1 MLNKLP
7 ASALEHRRGKRGV
20 ALIIVLAIVVILT
33 GVIVAYFS
41 RSIASRQIANSSAN
55 EEKVSLFAQAAANA
69 IIGNLQQEIAEPAL
83 SSGTII
89 TTGSVSSTIYIPKT
103 AASMLPLLSGGVGTT
118 ATSPNLLI
126 LSGTGYFDGAA
137 ATIPINAVSISSTTQ
152 SLNSRYVSPQ
162 RWNAHYLLP
171 LTANATDSTPAQGS
185 FTPPN
190 WVLVARN
197 GTNPTSWS
205 NNMVASPGNTNA
217 VVGRYAYAIYHEG
230 GLLDANVAGFPIGT
244 GSAAVIA
251 NASYKPAMSYAD
263 LTQIPGLSATASDA
277 LVGWRNDASAQTPGA
292 SFLAPNFTGTSGSN
306 YYAFVASDTTGFLR
320 VSATNVNNNE
330 SDHRLGS
337 RQELVRFIK
346 NGLGLSGTSLN
357 CLNYLATFT
366 RDLNQPSLAPAPGRP
381 TVLGTANGGNYELG
395 SSSGIPG
402 PGNDNLVNPI
412 FLTVRVQTT
421 IPGGRNDGSNLIQGE
436 PLVKKRFSLR
446 RLAWITYLGPS
457 SGRSGIDIT
466 NLETNYGYAPTYL
479 NQGTTATIQ
488 KYFGLTWNTGGYWV
502 YDVRSGGSGIRRLDE
517 VMAQNR
523 EPDFFELLKAAI
535 TAGSLGKWSAPPGNL
550 LPYGA
555 QYTRDSSIDVQV
567 IQIGAN
573 IIDQANVSGYPTR
586 IQFPAYKRV
595 IRGVKNLPYLYRT
608 RNVAL
613 VITNPAVKGTAPIN
627 PYMQKQTSG
636 LAISNSGTVILV
648 QEPEI
653 WNPHNYNPSN
663 LNGSLGNPR
672 PTLLR
677 LYAFSGAPVL
687 PPSQPDPSTGYYV
700 RNKSDVVWSTSVFR
714 TLTGT
719 TSEMDFANVGNL
731 YREPTLLVK
740 AGPNGAGVGS
750 NLSAP
755 GFQTACSAD
764 GLNVTTNGIKV
775 DGTFGSSVPATPAQY
790 GGNEPAPV
798 GYYVGIYMGQGPAL
812 WNVVAASS
820 TTTYAAASVC
830 TNNNS
835 GSNFAS
841 NSFPEM
847 TYQVLCDNPVVS
859 GSFEVYDEKFCVPA
873 NECSLTS
880 TGASLFRPDDY
891 PYQMLGWAK
900 ATGFFD
906 PRTSR
911 FGGHFIRVA
920 DNGWMQNEFPP
931 CWQSVTPSPG
941 PQWIDM
947 AHNILP
953 TMRPDNNAGYGIV
966 IADASGPPDSAGGPA
981 GNQGWSTWGGAVSDS
996 LRYGLFA
1003 QNSATTNYNNGVR
1016 FTGDPYVTD
1025 TKAQYYEDPDGVV
1038 RRGMAANAN
1047 TTVSLP
1053 NGAIGQ
1059 PLATSFY
1066 NPLSPRQQESRPIIL
1081 NRPFST
1087 VAELG
1092 YVFSDTPWKNLD
1104 LSTPESGFAPLL
1116 DVFCINDTDNTAGLV
1131 AGKANLN
1138 SAQPPVLR
1146 SILNGAYKDEYNGAA
1161 TPLSPTEAQ
1170 TFASALVAKTGT
1182 AALMNVSGLVGTWM
1196 SGSNYDGF
1204 SASLSSTDVYT
1215 NNISRYRE
1223 ASIRALTASGQ
1234 TRVWNLMIDV
1244 VAQTGRYPQNASGA
1258 SNPLAAFLVEGE
1270 QRYWIHVAIDRLTG
1284 QVIDKQIE
1292 LVKE

>member
-1 MLNKLP
+1 MLNKLL
-7 ASALEHRRGKRGV
+7 ASAFKHQHGRRGV
-20 ALIIVLAIVVILT
+20 ALVIVLAFVVLLM
-33 GVIVAYFS
+33 GVIIAYFS
-41 RSIASRQIANSSAN
+41 RSITSLQISNGSAN
-55 EEKVSLFAQAAANA
+55 EAKVSLFAQAATNV

-83 SSGTII
+83 SSGTTI
-89 TTGSVSSTIYIPKT
+89 TTGSVSSIIYIPKT

-118 ATSPNLLI
+118 STAPNLLV

-137 ATIPINAVSISSTTQ
+137 ATIPINAVPVSSTIP
-152 SLNSRYVSPQ
+152 SLNNRYISPQ

-197 GTNPTSWS
+197 GTNPTSWN
-205 NNMVASPGNTNA
+205 NNMVASPGNTNT

-263 LTQIPGLSATASDA
+263 LTQLPGLSATASDA
-277 LVGWRNDASAQTPGA
+277 LVGWRNYASAQTPGA
-292 SFLAPNFTGTSGSN
+292 SFLTPNFTGTSGSN
-306 YYAFVASDTTGFLR
+306 YYSFVASDTSGFLR
-320 VSATNVNNNE
+320 VSATNLNNNE
-330 SDHRLGS
+330 SDHRFGS

-395 SSSGIPG
+395 TSGGIPG
-402 PGNDNLVNPI
+402 SGNDNLVNPI
-412 FLTVRVQTT
+412 FLTVRVKTT

-457 SGRSGIDIT
+457 NGRSGTDIT
-466 NLETNYGYAPTYL
+466 QLETNFGYTPAYL

-488 KYFGLTWNTGGYWV
+488 KYFGLTWNPGGYWV
-502 YDVRSGGSGIRRLDE
+502 YDVHSGGSGIRRLDE
-517 VMAQNR
+517 VAAQNR

-555 QYTRDSSIDVQV
+555 QYTRDSSIDFQV

-586 IQFPAYKRV
+586 IQFPTYNRE

-608 RNVAL
+608 RNAAL
-613 VITNPAVKGTAPIN
+613 VVTNPTTTPTVDPNLQKQSKPVSITNPGTA
-627 PYMQKQTSG
+627 
-636 LAISNSGTVILV
+636 ILV

-687 PPSQPDPSTGYYV
+687 PPGQPDPSTGYYV
-700 RNKSDVVWSTSVFR
+700 RNKSDVVWSLSVFR
-714 TLTGT
+714 TLSAANT
-719 TSEMDFANVGNL
+719 EMDFANGSSL

-740 AGPNGAGVGS
+740 AGPNGAGAGS
-750 NLSAP
+750 NLTAP

-764 GLNVTTNGIKV
+764 GLNVVANGIAV
-775 DGTFGSSVPATPAQY
+775 DGTFNSGSTSPVIPAQY

-798 GYYVGIYMGQGPAL
+798 GSYVGIYMGKGPVV

-820 TTTYAAASVC
+820 TTTYVAETVC

-835 GSNFAS
+835 GNNFS
-841 NSFPEM
+841 SSSFPEM
-847 TYQVLCDNPVVS
+847 TYQVLCDNPVAP
-859 GSFEVYDEKFCVPA
+859 GTFEVYDEKFCVPA
-873 NECSLTS
+873 NESSAIAGTVL
-880 TGASLFRPDDY
+880 RPDTY
-891 PYQMLGWAK
+891 SYQMLGWAK
-900 ATGFFD
+900 ATGCFD

-920 DNGWMQNEFPP
+920 ENGWMQNEFPP

-966 IADASGPPDSAGGPA
+966 INDASGPPSGSQGWSSWGGPA
-981 GNQGWSTWGGAVSDS
+981 SAS

-1003 QNSATTNYNNGVR
+1003 QNSAATPNNGVR
-1016 FTGDPYVTD
+1016 FQGDTYVTD
-1025 TKAQYYEDPDGVV
+1025 TNPDYYTDADGVV
-1038 RRGMAANAN
+1038 RRGMAAYINSAA
-1047 TTVSLP
+1047 SLP

-1059 PLATSFY
+1059 PLATSY
-1066 NPLSPRQQESRPIIL
+1066 YKPLSARQLESRPIIL

-1092 YVFSDTPWKNLD
+1092 YAFSDTPWKNLD

-1116 DVFCINDTDNTAGLV
+1116 DIFCINDTDNPAGLV
-1131 AGKANLN
+1131 AGKSNLN
-1138 SAQPPVLR
+1138 TPQLPVLQA
-1146 SILNGAYKDEYNGAA
+1146 ILNGAYKDEYNGAA
-1161 TPLSPTEAQ
+1161 IPLSTTEAQ
-1170 TFASALVAKTGT
+1170 TFASALATETGT
-1182 AALMNVSGLVGTWM
+1182 AALMNISGLVGTWQ
-1196 SGSNYDGF
+1196 SGSNYAGF

-1234 TRVWNLMIDV
+1234 TRIWNLLIDV
-1244 VAQTGRYPQNASGA
+1244 VAQTGRYPQSAGSA

-1270 QRYWIHVAIDRLTG
+1270 QRYWVHVAIDRLTG

-1292 LVKE
+1292 LVQE